1 MSKFDDLSLEDG
13 FVLSQKDAIEFLDDT
28 AQQQTKM
35 VMNGETGSECMDAIL
50 QDLYEMKRNIITHDS
65 EYIKFFECPMSA
77 SNINI
82 VEMVERNKK

>member
-1 MSKFDDLSLEDG
+1 MSKFDNLSLEDG
-13 FVLSQKDAIEFLDDT
+13 FVLSQKDAIEFLDNT

-35 VMNGETGSECMDAIL
+35 VMNGEADSECMDAIL
-50 QDLYEMKRNIITHDS
+50 EDLYEMKRDIITHDS

-82 VEMVERNKK
+82 VEMVEKGK

>member
-35 VMNGETGSECMDAIL
+35 VMNGETDSECLEAII
-50 QDLYEMKRNIITHDS
+50 QDLYEMKRDIVTHDS
-65 EYIKFFECPMSA
+65 KYIKFFECPMSA

-82 VEMVERNKK
+82 VEMVEKGE

>member
-1 MSKFDDLSLEDG
+1 MSKFDDLSLEEG
-13 FVLSQKDAIEFLDDT
+13 FVLPQKDAIEFLDDT

-35 VMNGETGSECMDAIL
+35 VMNGETDSECRDAIL
-50 QDLYEMKRNIITHDS
+50 EDLYEMKRDIITHDS

-82 VEMVERNKK
+82 VEMVEKGE